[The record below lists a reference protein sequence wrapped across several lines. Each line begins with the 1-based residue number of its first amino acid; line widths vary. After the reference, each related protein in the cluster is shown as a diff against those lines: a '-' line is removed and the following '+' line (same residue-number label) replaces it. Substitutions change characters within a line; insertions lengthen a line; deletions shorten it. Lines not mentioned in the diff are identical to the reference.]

1 MTTRYST
8 RLMLFGALLLGS
20 VLAQGDA
27 SLSARIAAMAGHH
40 LTFAQ
45 TQERLQTLG
54 TMLDGAGYGAV
65 RTRNVGDGT
74 TVSRWYHAGARH
86 TALAFAGQAAEDNDV
101 EVAELDGF
109 VSMNEMIPTP

>member
-1 MTTRYST
+1 MTTRFT
-8 RLMLFGALLLGS
+8 ARLMLCSAALLGS

-27 SLSARIAAMAGHH
+27 TLSARIAAMAGHH

-45 TQERLQTLG
+45 AQERLNDLG

-65 RTRNVGDGT
+65 RTRNVGDAT
-74 TVSRWYHAGARH
+74 SVSRWYHSGSRH
-86 TALAFAGQAAEDNDV
+86 TALAFAGLAAEENDV